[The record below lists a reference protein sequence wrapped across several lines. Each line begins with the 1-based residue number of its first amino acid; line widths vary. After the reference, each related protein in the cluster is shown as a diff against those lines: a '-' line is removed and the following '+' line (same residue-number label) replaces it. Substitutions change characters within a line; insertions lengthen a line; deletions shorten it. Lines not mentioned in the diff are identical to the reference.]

1 MAPATK
7 GGLHFLE
14 RSEGGLFSSGEA
26 RLSGF
31 SRQRRHKKWRPK
43 GRRTSPAQ
51 RCYITPEGES
61 PQPVRE
67 ASAGPRQTPWRPRP
81 NGPAA
86 PSTLAATPRQPSGIP
101 ASTAQ
106 VPVPIP
112 TTPQAPT
119 TAALLE
125 RSDATFLH
133 NPWHRGPEARWMPSA
148 PLRRRRRPL
157 SAFPLSSPIS
167 NLPDGTYHS
176 ACRAYSYPPDRC

>member
-1 MAPATK
+1 MAPERAPYLP
-7 GGLHFLE
+7 GGTVLHTSRGRKPSTRPGGVS
-14 RSEGGLFSSGEA
+14 RS
-26 RLSGF
+26 
-31 SRQRRHKKWRPK
+31 
-43 GRRTSPAQ
+43 RTEPLA
-51 RCYITPEGES
+51 
-61 PQPVRE
+61 
-67 ASAGPRQTPWRPRP
+67 PRAK
-81 NGPAA
+81 GPAA
-86 PSTLAATPRQPSGIP
+86 PSTLAAKPRQPSGIP